1 MRGVDFLV
9 AGAGIVGISIARE
22 LRRRHPGARIV
33 VLEKEAAPG
42 QHASGRNSG
51 VLHAGFYYTPDSL
64 KARFTR
70 EGNAA
75 LQAFCRDQGLPL
87 RPCGKLVVA
96 ADEPGLQRLD
106 ALFARGQA
114 NGVELRMVDAVEA
127 RALEPRALVRERAI
141 FSPTTASVDPS
152 AVVGRLANL
161 AAAGGVELRYGEA
174 VMGADAGAVR
184 TTQATWQPRYFVN
197 AAGLQA
203 DTLAHAFGMGR
214 RYRILPFRGRYLVG
228 GEAPGALKVHVY
240 PVPDPQW
247 PFLGVHC
254 TVTVGGQLK
263 LGPTAFPALWREHY
277 GGLANFAAS
286 ELLRIGAR
294 GVQLLVRS
302 RFGFARLAW
311 SELRTSSRAAM
322 VREAARLVSGLR
334 AGAPWQPAR
343 PGIRAQLLDLETGA
357 LVSDFVV
364 ESDDR
369 SLHVLNA
376 VSPAF
381 TCALP
386 FAAHIVDRIDR
397 DMGRSAG

>member
-1 MRGVDFLV
+1 VAATDFLV
-9 AGAGIVGISIARE
+9 AGAGIVGLSIARE

-33 VLEKEAAPG
+33 VLEKEPAPG

-75 LQAFCRDQGLPL
+75 LQAFCLGQGLPL
-87 RPCGKLVVA
+87 NRCGKLVVA
-96 ADEPGLQRLD
+96 DDEVGLQRLD
-106 ALFARGQA
+106 ALYERGIT
-114 NGVELRMVDAVEA
+114 NGVELRRVDEGEA
-127 RALEPRALVRERAI
+127 RAIEPRIRVRGRAI
-141 FSPTTASVDPS
+141 FSPTTASVDPG
-152 AVVGRLANL
+152 AVVARMAQL
-161 AAAGGVELRYGEA
+161 AAGEGVELRCGEA
-174 VMGADAGAVR
+174 FAAVDGDTVR
-184 TTQATWQPRYFVN
+184 TTREAWRPRYFVN

-203 DTLAHAFGMGR
+203 DTVAHAFGLGR
-214 RYRILPFRGRYLVG
+214 RYRILPFRGRYLAG
-228 GEAPGALKVHVY
+228 GEPPGGLRVHVY

-254 TVTVGGQLK
+254 TVTVEGKVK
-263 LGPTAFPALWREHY
+263 LGPTAFPALWREQY
-277 GGLANFAAS
+277 AGLANFSAG

-294 GVQLLVRS
+294 EAQLLLRS

-311 SELRTSSRAAM
+311 KELRTASTAAM
-322 VREAARLVSGLR
+322 VREAGRLVTGLH
-334 AGAPWQPAR
+334 ADGAWKPVR
-343 PGIRAQLLDLETGA
+343 PGIRAQLLEVASGA

-364 ESDDR
+364 ESDAR

-386 FAAHIVDRIDR
+386 FAAHVADAVDRQLAA
-397 DMGRSAG
+397 SAG